1 MSDHV
6 ERNRREWNRWAPDWV
21 APGRRDWA
29 SPEILWGALR
39 VPEAEL
45 QVLGDVRDKD
55 VLELGC
61 GTGYFSSWLGRRGA
75 RVVGLDVSD
84 QQLATAQMLQVE
96 FGYRYPLFQ
105 ASAENAPFADQS
117 FDLLISEY
125 GASIWADPYVW
136 VPEGAR
142 LLRPGGQLIFLVN
155 GILVMLCMPDEDVML
170 PVVDQLVRPFFGI
183 HRFDWKTDESAEF
196 HIGHGAWIRLLR
208 ANGFEVEDLIELQAP
223 DTYTETRFGMPPKWA
238 RQWPAEE
245 VWKARKR
252 A

>member
-1 MSDHV
+1 M
-6 ERNRREWNRWAPDWV
+6 
-21 APGRRDWA
+21 
-29 SPEILWGALR
+29 WGALR

-84 QQLATAQMLQVE
+84 QQLATAQMLQDE
-96 FGYRYPLFQ
+96 FGYRYPLLQ
-105 ASAENAPFADQS
+105 ASAENVPFADQS

-136 VPEGAR
+136 VPEAAR

-223 DTYTETRFGMPPKWA
+223 DTYTEKRFGMPPEWA

-245 VWKARKR
+245 IWKARKR
-252 A
+252 P